1 MQVHVENIFNLVENA
16 ENIVILTGAGVST
29 GSGIPDFKSLDATV
43 AKQNLS
49 REIILNINYFKR
61 EPEDFWVKYME
72 LFDLDMLAKAEPSAV
87 HTWIA
92 KLEEKKKVTVITQNI
107 DGLHTK
113 SGSSHVI
120 ELHGNAREFICI
132 RCGEVYTR
140 GEVNKQLE
148 YVEAAETYQLRYEA
162 PKCLCEYPLK
172 PNVVLFGEQI
182 NGFEEA
188 SAAVKA
194 ADLFIVLGT
203 RLQVS
208 PANTLVDK
216 FLKQQKKAKYK
227 GESRKP
233 FVVWTNDVTPYDTF
247 ADLKIQDAFE
257 LHFKEND

>member
-1 MQVHVENIFNLVENA
+1 MQHEKLSQLIECA

-29 GSGIPDFKSLDATV
+29 GSGIPDFKSVDTTV
-43 AKQNLS
+43 AKYNLS
-49 REIILNINYFKR
+49 REMILNINYFKR
-61 EPEDFWVKYME
+61 EPEDFWLKYME
-72 LFDLDMLAKAEPSAV
+72 LFDLDMLAQAEPSAV
-87 HTWIA
+87 HKWIA

-113 SGSSHVI
+113 SGSSDVI
-120 ELHGNAREFICI
+120 ELHGNARDFSCI

-140 GEVNKQLE
+140 EELNKQLE
-148 YVEAAETYQLRYEA
+148 YVEATKTYQLRDEA

-188 SAAVKA
+188 SAAVKK
-194 ADLFIVLGT
+194 ADLFLVMGT

-216 FLKQQKKAKYK
+216 FLKQQKKSKYTK
-227 GESRKP
+227 ASKKP
-233 FVVWTNDVTPYDTF
+233 LVIWTDDETSYD
-247 ADLKIQDAFE
+247 AYALIKIQETFNRYIE
-257 LHFKEND
+257 FTN